1 MNHKNTTIAKKKK
14 KKKEIITMSLL
25 FGVDQMDSV

>member
-1 MNHKNTTIAKKKK
+1 MNHKNTTIAKIL